1 VKYDSNTRGRTAFS
15 TALLELYGQ
24 VTGSR
29 VINFFIMGYN
39 PRNTARNMFNDEF
52 NFDKKWRTEWNKD
65 RVFTLENHGGFHN
78 RFLVPGGKNL
88 QIGADT
94 LTVDSENTKQIFQA
108 FKKMQ
113 NGKQASRVLLTKMI
127 RAVA

>member
-1 VKYDSNTRGRTAFS
+1 MKYDRDRGMRTAYS
-15 TALLELYGQ
+15 KALLELYGQ

-29 VINFFIMGYN
+29 VINFFIVGYSEKH
-39 PRNTARNMFNDEF
+39 TARRMLDDDS
-52 NFDKKWRTEWNKD
+52 NFDTKWKTEWVKD
-65 RVFTLENHGGFHN
+65 RVFTLDNHGGFHN

-88 QIGADT
+88 QIGTDT
-94 LTVDSENTKQIFQA
+94 LEVDSENTKQIFQA

-113 NGKQASRVLLTKMI
+113 NGKQANRVLLTKMI

>member
-15 TALLELYGQ
+15 TALLELYGK

-29 VINFFIMGYN
+29 VINFFILTYSE
-39 PRNTARNMFNDEF
+39 RHTARNMFNDDY
-52 NFDKKWRTEWNKD
+52 NFDHKWRAEWIKD

>member
-1 VKYDSNTRGRTAFS
+1 
-15 TALLELYGQ
+15 
-24 VTGSR
+24 
-29 VINFFIMGYN
+29 
-39 PRNTARNMFNDEF
+39 
-52 NFDKKWRTEWNKD
+52 
-65 RVFTLENHGGFHN
+65 
-78 RFLVPGGKNL
+78 
-88 QIGADT
+88 